1 MSENSGVERFSL
13 DQAAAIAA
21 AAHRRAAEIG
31 IRVSVAVVDDGGHLV
46 YLGRMDN
53 APPLTAEIAEA
64 KASGAAALGRP
75 GDAVAE
81 IYEKRPGFFEVVAEM
96 TRRPLVP
103 GLGSVLIK
111 SGERIIGA
119 VGVSGGRPEQDLD
132 CAEAGL
138 KAIGGT

>member
-1 MSENSGVERFSL
+1 MTRFSL
-13 DQAAAIAA
+13 EQAAAATA

-31 IRVSVAVVDDGGHLV
+31 ILITAAVVDDGGHLV
-46 YLGRMDN
+46 HLGRMDG
-53 APPLTAEIAEA
+53 APALTAEIAEA
-64 KASGAAALGRP
+64 KAAGAGEFGRA

-81 IYEKRPGFFEVVAEM
+81 IYEKRPGFFEAVAQM
-96 TRRPLVP
+96 TRRPLIP

-111 SGERIIGA
+111 SEGRIIGA
-119 VGVSGGRPEQDLD
+119 IGVSGGRPEQDLD

>member
-1 MSENSGVERFSL
+1 MARLTL
-13 DQAAAIAA
+13 DQAMAAST
-21 AAHRRAAEIG
+21 AAHQRATEIG
-31 IRVSVAVVDDGGHLV
+31 IRVTVALVDEGGHLV
-46 YLGRMDN
+46 QLARMDG
-53 APPLTAEIAEA
+53 AAPLTAEIAEA

-81 IYEKRPGFFEVVAEM
+81 MYEKRPGFFEVVAEM

-103 GLGSVLIK
+103 GLGSVLIR
-111 SGERIIGA
+111 SEERIIGA
-119 VGVSGGRPEQDLD
+119 IGVSGGRPEQDLD

>member
-1 MSENSGVERFSL
+1 MARLTL
-13 DQAAAIAA
+13 DQATAASK
-21 AAHRRAAEIG
+21 AAHQRAAEIG
-31 IRVSVAVVDDGGHLV
+31 IRVTVALVDEGGHLV
-46 YLGRMDN
+46 QLARMDG
-53 APPLTAEIAEA
+53 AAPLTAEIAEA

-81 IYEKRPGFFEVVAEM
+81 MYEKRPGFFEVVAEM

-103 GLGSVLIK
+103 GLGSVLIR
-111 SGERIIGA
+111 SEERIIGA
-119 VGVSGGRPEQDLD
+119 IGVSGGRPEQDLD

>member
-1 MSENSGVERFSL
+1 MERFTL
-13 DQAAAIAA
+13 EQAAAIAA

-31 IRVSVAVVDDGGHLV
+31 IRVTVAVVDEGGYLV
-46 YLGRMDN
+46 HLGRMDG
-53 APPLTAEIAEA
+53 AAPLTAEIAEA
-64 KASGAAALGRP
+64 KASGAASLGRP

-81 IYEKRPGFFEVVAEM
+81 MYEKRPGFFEVVAEM

-119 VGVSGGRPEQDLD
+119 IGVSGGRPEQDLD

-138 KAIGGT
+138 KALGGT

>member
-1 MSENSGVERFSL
+1 MERL
-13 DQAAAIAA
+13 NLEQAGSIAA

-31 IRVSVAVVDDGGHLV
+31 IKVTVAVVDDGGHLV
-46 YLGRMDN
+46 HLGRMDG
-53 APPLTAEIAEA
+53 AAPLTAEIAEA

-81 IYEKRPGFFEVVAEM
+81 MYEKRPGFFEVVAEM

-111 SGERIIGA
+111 SGDRTIGA
-119 VGVSGGRPEQDLD
+119 IGVSGGRPEQDLD
-132 CAEAGL
+132 CADAGL
-138 KAIGGT
+138 KALGGT

>member
-1 MSENSGVERFSL
+1 MARLTL
-13 DQAAAIAA
+13 DQAMAAST
-21 AAHRRAAEIG
+21 AAHQRATEIG
-31 IRVSVAVVDDGGHLV
+31 IRVTVALVDEGGHLV
-46 YLGRMDN
+46 QLARMDG
-53 APPLTAEIAEA
+53 AAPLTAEIAEA

-81 IYEKRPGFFEVVAEM
+81 MYEKRPGFFEAVAEM

-103 GLGSVLIK
+103 GLGSVLIR
-111 SGERIIGA
+111 SEERIIGA
-119 VGVSGGRPEQDLD
+119 IGVSGGRPEQDLD